1 MSKASLLELCH
12 DEKKYETFSISEN
25 NESLLSDSWR
35 KRIERFYFKNQT
47 KAMCVHKTP
56 CRSLFISFVSFSFNS
71 PHVSIPTRT
80 SIRASEI
87 RVLKNIRVI
96 RIITSLRSVG
106 LRRILCSKSRVP
118 HVSAPPRTK
127 IRESE
132 IRMPNKNIR
141 VIRVIRVQKIQY
153 EIRVPHKNI
162 RVIPKAPLDFFRG
175 FFDIIV
181 VGRTDYALMTEALLV
196 KPV

>member
-1 MSKASLLELCH
+1 MKACFPIVG
-12 DEKKYETFSISEN
+12 EKEYKDSTLRTEQRQCVFTKLRVET
-25 NESLLSDSWR
+25 
-35 KRIERFYFKNQT
+35 
-47 KAMCVHKTP
+47 V
-56 CRSLFISFVSFSFNS
+56 FISFVSFSFNS
-71 PHVSIPTRT
+71 PHVSVSTRT
-80 SIRASEI
+80 SIRAIGAI
-87 RVLKNIRVI
+87 RVKKNIRVI

-106 LRRILCSKSRVP
+106 LRRISCSKSRVP

-162 RVIPKAPLDFFRG
+162 RVIPKATLDFFRG
-175 FFDIIV
+175 FFDMIV
-181 VGRTDYALMTEALLV
+181 AGRTDYALMTEALLV